1 MGKNY
6 NVIISRVA
14 YQSHMFSVYASSK
27 GEAELVA
34 GQECDKFDWSEVPT
48 SDYDFDVDSVEEVR
62 PERQVTII
70 FGEMI
75 FEEEE
80 DDHLF
85 CTIETEQMRVQASI
99 SKAEEF
105 AENIISEGLYISYV
119 IPELY
124 DGTIK

>member
-1 MGKNY
+1 MNK
-6 NVIISRVA
+6 R
-14 YQSHMFSVYASSK
+14 FSVTVSRSCYQYKDFTVYADNADLALAVAQ
-27 GEAELVA
+27 EDAAEY
-34 GQECDKFDWSEVPT
+34 DWSNIPT
-48 SDYDFDVDSVEEVR
+48 DETVIKGLLVEEVK

-75 FEEEE
+75 FEEE

-85 CTIETEQMRVQASI
+85 CTIETEQMRVQAPI

-105 AENIISEGLYISYV
+105 AENIISEGLYVSYV

-124 DGTIK
+124 EGRII